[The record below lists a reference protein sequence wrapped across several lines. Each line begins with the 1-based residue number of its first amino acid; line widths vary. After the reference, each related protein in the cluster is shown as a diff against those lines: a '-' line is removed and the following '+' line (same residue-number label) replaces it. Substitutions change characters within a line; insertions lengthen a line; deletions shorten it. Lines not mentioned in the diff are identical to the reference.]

1 MVGPAPTPTEVT
13 NSYAIQPGT
22 KTLVNVGSVGQPRDG
37 DPRAAYVVYDA
48 ETQIFTFQRIA
59 YTIEKT
65 QERLPE
71 LEISSIHS
79 PKKKPREFAL
89 TGAL

>member
-1 MVGPAPTPTEVT
+1 M
-13 NSYAIQPGT
+13 
-22 KTLVNVGSVGQPRDG
+22 NVGSVGQPRDG

-48 ETQIFTFQRIA
+48 GTQIFTFQRIA
-59 YTIEKT
+59 YNIEKN

-71 LEISSIHS
+71 PEISSIHS
-79 PKKKPREFAL
+79 PKKKPREFIL